1 MLLTNGKK
9 QQFCTDLYFKIGL
22 SRFLPP
28 KMDGP
33 PPSLLVRMMKKQIAQ
48 RLRVLT
54 RPQTGLYRLMMCRC
68 LHMPLPG
75 VRFRFRKDQSWLQ
88 IVGRMQPVG
97 CNRCLSKLP
106 FCRDGSVTVSDEAL
120 MDRQHKQKT
129 GRSKMRTKVIN
140 ISDIRLTW
148 DNHV

>member
-1 MLLTNGKK
+1 MFTRYFFLTN
-9 QQFCTDLYFKIGL
+9 FV
-22 SRFLPP
+22 
-28 KMDGP
+28 ME
-33 PPSLLVRMMKKQIAQ
+33 KQIVQ

-88 IVGRMQPVG
+88 IDGRMQPEG

-129 GRSKMRTKVIN
+129 GRSQMRTNHQTTGRQKEREN
-140 ISDIRLTW
+140 KLALTQ
-148 DNHV
+148 NMKI